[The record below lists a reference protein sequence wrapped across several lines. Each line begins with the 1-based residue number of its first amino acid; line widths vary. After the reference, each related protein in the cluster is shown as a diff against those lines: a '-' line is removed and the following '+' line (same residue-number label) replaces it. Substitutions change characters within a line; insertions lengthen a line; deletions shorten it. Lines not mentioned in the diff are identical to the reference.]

1 MGIIISVMNNKG
13 GVGKTTVTVNL
24 AEALGRMGKRVLVI
38 DNDSQCNTTT
48 LLSSSLAIQE
58 RQGSLYDLLG
68 ADYREPIS
76 SISLTTRKN
85 LSIITNIQDTAT
97 LEPELIARS
106 PDSLYLMQRRLRDYA
121 IANYDYTLIDCP
133 PNIGTFVLM
142 ALTAS
147 DFAIVPII
155 ASSAFSVE
163 GLVKAMYLVGDINRD
178 YNPNLRFL
186 KLLVNRM
193 SKRTIVSQAIVAQL
207 HSSFGAEKVF
217 ETTIP
222 INTALEKAELQ
233 HKTIFQFDQT
243 ATSARAFRDLA
254 KELDNLVGASDMV
267 TRMDQANVG

>member
-24 AEALGRMGKRVLVI
+24 AEALGRMGKRVLVV

-58 RQGSLYDLLG
+58 RQGSLYDLL
-68 ADYREPIS
+68 ATDHREPKS

-85 LSIITNIQDTAT
+85 LSIICNIQDTAT
-97 LEPELIARS
+97 LEPELIART
-106 PDSLYLMQRRLRDYA
+106 PDSLYLLQKKLRDYA
-121 IANYDYTLIDCP
+121 ITHYDYTLIDCP
-133 PNIGTFVLM
+133 PNIGTFVLI

-155 ASSAFSVE
+155 ASSAFSIE
-163 GLVKAMYLVGDINRD
+163 GLVKAIYLVGDINRD
-178 YNPNLRFL
+178 YNPHLRFL

-193 SKRTIVSQAIVAQL
+193 SKRTIVSQAIVSQL
-207 HSSFGAEKVF
+207 HRSFGVEKVF

-222 INTALEKAELQ
+222 VNTALEKAELQ

-243 ATSARAFRDLA
+243 STSARAFRDLA
-254 KELDNLVGASDMV
+254 KELDNLISAEPKSAISIN
-267 TRMDQANVG
+267 TL